1 MRFQKVTSLALK
13 ADYVECDWFDHC
25 PSLKFATAVTNR
37 NELFASTLEQYG
49 HYYEFK
55 PIKPDETHVIKP
67 DETHVTAD
75 VAKETEGQIDVRT
88 TKNHVELDEATIE
101 NEKINTEIH
110 SNTLEW
116 LATIYK
122 TSRGFELGT
131 FDNSLIAMTMKT
143 QSSKWEG
150 LALGYISDIVS
161 MAHTFIIDLLQLIC
175 PDPRVRN
182 GLMSVMMEN
191 LMAKYKGALDHVH
204 FLLYVERMGRPT
216 TLNISF
222 HENLE
227 NRFVVSYSMLFL
239 VT

>member
-1 MRFQKVTSLALK
+1 MRFQEITSLALK
-13 ADYVECDWFDHC
+13 AAYVESDWFDQR
-25 PSLKFATAVTNR
+25 PSLKLATAVTNR

-55 PIKPDETHVIKP
+55 PIKPDETLVM
-67 DETHVTAD
+67 AD
-75 VAKETEGQIDVRT
+75 VAKETKGQINLRT
-88 TKNHVELDEATIE
+88 TKNHIELDEATIE
-101 NEKINTEIH
+101 NETISTQIH

-116 LATIYK
+116 LATVYK
-122 TSRGFELGT
+122 TSRGFDLGT

-175 PDPRVRN
+175 PDPRVRD

-191 LMAKYKGALDHVH
+191 LMAKYKGALENVR

-222 HENLE
+222 HKNLE
-227 NRFVVSYSMLFL
+227 IRPVISYSILIL